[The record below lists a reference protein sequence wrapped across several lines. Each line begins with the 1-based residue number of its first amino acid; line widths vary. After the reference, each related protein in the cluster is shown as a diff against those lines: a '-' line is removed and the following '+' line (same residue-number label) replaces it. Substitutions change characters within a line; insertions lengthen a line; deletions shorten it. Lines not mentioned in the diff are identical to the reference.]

1 MRRAINGKLR
11 EESKDYPG
19 YFKYEFE
26 IKEEDGSITK
36 IPAYGIDMQD
46 ALSRIVRHERIKRV
60 KKVIKVIPDWAFLLS
75 WFLYLSG
82 AVFLGQSLNQPTF
95 TITGLILPFVVFIGF
110 KMWGGNKMFKNK

>member
-19 YFKYEFE
+19 YYKYEFD
-26 IKEEDGSITK
+26 IREEDGFITK

-46 ALSRIVRHERIKRV
+46 ALSRIVREEKIKRV

-75 WFLYLSG
+75 WFLYMG
-82 AVFLGQSLNQPTF
+82 GTVALGQSLNQPL
-95 TITGLILPFVVFIGF
+95 IILTGLILPFVVFIGF
-110 KMWGGNKMFKNK
+110 KMWGGNKIFKK